1 MSQNKR
7 AYSVDFPGYSTWS
20 LFWHGILCGWFLGTI
35 LILTLQKAE
44 KGTAHEKKQQKGIA
58 LTTFL
63 GLGGGIF
70 CVALAIAE
78 GGHGN
83 VGLFINIPSLL
94 IIVGGTACVLIM
106 SFPFSVLKTLGS
118 VLMQAFV
125 LDRHEPLDD
134 IETLV
139 ELCEVSRRK
148 GLLALESYAMETTD
162 PFLKRGLNLLID
174 GCDLEEVESA
184 LQREISHSQR
194 RHGDGVAM
202 VSMIASTAP
211 GLGLVGTYVGLIPML
226 VNMMDPDKLG
236 PMMAIEL
243 VSSFYGG
250 FLANVVF
257 SPLAKRLQ
265 RNSAMEKARNMLLM
279 DGLLGIRNSKNPRL
293 LREELMSH
301 VTKKQAMKGEE
312 KRKSKAN
319 AGDNSANSSGKVIDY
334 KARTARRKEA

>member
-1 MSQNKR
+1 M
-7 AYSVDFPGYSTWS
+7 
-20 LFWHGILCGWFLGTI
+20 
-35 LILTLQKAE
+35 
-44 KGTAHEKKQQKGIA
+44 KKKKNFA

-63 GLGGGIF
+63 GLVGGIF

-78 GGHGN
+78 GGEEN
-83 VGLFINIPSLL
+83 IGLFVNIPSLL

-118 VLMQAFV
+118 VIMQAFV
-125 LDRHEPLDD
+125 MNKQEPLDD

-139 ELCEVSRRK
+139 GLCDLSRK
-148 GLLALESYAMETTD
+148 NGLLALESHVDETTD
-162 PFLKRGLNLLID
+162 PFLIKGINLLVD
-174 GCDLEEVESA
+174 GGGWEDMESA
-184 LQREISHSQR
+184 LQKEIHHSQR

-211 GLGLVGTYVGLIPML
+211 SLGLVGTYVGLIPML

-250 FLANVVF
+250 FLANVIF

-265 RNSAMEKARNMLLM
+265 RNSAMEKARHMLMM
-279 DGLLGIRNSKNPRL
+279 DGLLGIRSGKNPRL

-301 VTKKQAMKGEE
+301 VTKKQAKKSEE
-312 KRKSKAN
+312 RRKRN
-319 AGDNSANSSGKVIDY
+319 AGSNSNGNVIDY
-334 KARTARRKEA
+334 QSRTSSRKGA